1 MAEGAAILE
10 ALAVKLGEVLG
21 AMTGITVR
29 VLPTAGDTVA
39 DWQMPLRVGGARS
52 GTATLALSR
61 DGAARIVAAIVG
73 EAADMADTD
82 IVDTLRELL
91 GQAAAAHVYG
101 ADRGLT
107 LDVETPAL
115 SGTPA
120 PAHAV
125 SFDMML
131 GTDEPVR
138 LTCWAELAPV
148 AARAVEPA
156 RPAAPP
162 VTVDPVRV
170 PAEAVVVPRNLD
182 VVLDIELPITV
193 RFGETQMTLENL
205 ARLGPGSMIDLAR
218 SPDDPVD
225 LLVNGRLVARGQ
237 VVVVSGCYGL
247 RVSEVVSAADRLRSL
262 EL

>member
-1 MAEGAAILE
+1 MVEGAAILE
-10 ALAVKLGEVLG
+10 ALAVKLGDVLG
-21 AMTGITVR
+21 AMTGITIR

-39 DWQMPLRVGGARS
+39 DWQVPIRVGGTRS

-61 DGAARIVAAIVG
+61 EGAVRIVTAIVG
-73 EAADMADTD
+73 HAADVADTD

-91 GQAAAAHVYG
+91 GQAAAAYAYG
-101 ADRGLT
+101 TDNGPT
-107 LDVETPAL
+107 LDVETPAM

-120 PAHAV
+120 PPQAV

-138 LTCWAELAPV
+138 LTFWADLAPV

-162 VTVDPVRV
+162 LSVDHVRV
-170 PAEAVVVPRNLD
+170 PVDAAVVPRNLD

-247 RVSEVVSAADRLRSL
+247 RVSEVVSTADRLRSL